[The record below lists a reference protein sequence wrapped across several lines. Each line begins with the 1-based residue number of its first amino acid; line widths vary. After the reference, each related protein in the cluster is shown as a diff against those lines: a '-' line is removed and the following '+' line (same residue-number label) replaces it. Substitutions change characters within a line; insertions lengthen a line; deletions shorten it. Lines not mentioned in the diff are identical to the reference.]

1 MYFKHKPVEI
11 EELSTQTINR
21 KRFYRTP
28 EGKLYPSIT
37 TVLQKKKMKG
47 LMEWRQKV
55 GEDVAN
61 YIART
66 AAARGTKVH
75 HMCEDYLNNVQSDW
89 PEKWEEHTK
98 HFLPYT
104 LFGQIRPHLDEKVNN
119 ILSQECG
126 LYSDKYRVAGRV
138 DCIAEYNGTPSI
150 IDFKTSTKERNDEW
164 NESYYIQASAYAEM
178 FEERTGIEI
187 NQIVILV
194 VTEDG
199 IVQEFIKTKHD
210 YLPLLVEVIDDF
222 TTDWE
227 KENEMVHSSSDD
239 VTNKS

>member
-1 MYFKHKPVEI
+1 MHFIHKSVEI

-37 TVLQKKKMKG
+37 TVLQKQKMKG

-55 GEDVAN
+55 GDDVAN

-66 AAARGTKVH
+66 AANRGTKVH
-75 HMCEDYLNNVQSDW
+75 HMCEDFLNNNFD
-89 PEKWEEHTK
+89 EETHKKT
-98 HFLPYT
+98 FLPYM
-104 LFGQIRPHLDEKVNN
+104 LFGQIKPVLMQKVNN
-119 ILSQECG
+119 IFAQECG

-138 DCIAEYNGTPSI
+138 DCIAEYNKTPSI

-199 IVQEFIKTKHD
+199 IVQEFVKDKSE
-210 YLPLLVEVIDDF
+210 YLEKLIDAVDDF

-227 KENEMVHSSSDD
+227 KENEVVHNSSND
-239 VTNKS
+239 NAA

>member
-1 MYFKHKPVEI
+1 MFIHDEVSVP
-11 EELSTQTINR
+11 ELSTKNINR
-21 KRFYRTP
+21 KRFYQTP

-37 TVLQKKKMKG
+37 TVLQKRKMAG
-47 LMEWRQKV
+47 LMEWRKNV

-66 AAARGTKVH
+66 AAHRGTKVH
-75 HMCEDYLNNVQSDW
+75 HMCEDFLNNMESDY
-89 PEKWEEHTK
+89 PEKWAEHK
-98 HFLPYT
+98 KNFLPYV
-104 LFGQIRPHLDEKVNN
+104 LFGQLKPVLMQKVNN
-119 ILSQECG
+119 ILAQECG
-126 LYSDKYRVAGRV
+126 LYTDKYRVAGRV
-138 DCIAEYNGTPSI
+138 DCIAEYNGVKSI
-150 IDFKTSTKERNDEW
+150 IDFKTSRKERNDEW

-178 FEERTGIEI
+178 FEERTGVAI

-199 IVQEFIKTKHD
+199 VVQEFVKDKGE
-210 YLPLLVEVIDDF
+210 YLPMLVEAIDDF

-239 VTNKS
+239 VAT

>member
-1 MYFKHKPVEI
+1 MYFKHKPIKI

-66 AAARGTKVH
+66 AANRGTKVH
-75 HMCEDYLNNVQSDW
+75 HMCEDYLNNVESDW
-89 PEKWEEHTK
+89 PEKWKEHTK

-104 LFGQIRPHLDEKVNN
+104 LFGQLRPHLDKNVNN

-138 DCIAEYNGTPSI
+138 DCIAEYNGTTSI

-199 IVQEFIKTKHD
+199 VVQEFVKTKGE
-210 YLPLLVEVIDDF
+210 YIPKLIEAIDDF

-227 KENEMVHSSSDD
+227 RENEKNNESSD
-239 VTNKS
+239 VIGAPV